1 MQWMIEL
8 GRVDIDI
15 ATEFFMLSSH
25 NYYPRGGHFEAALHI
40 VSYLK
45 VKHNVYLDLDPSYP
59 TIDCKNFKDND

>member
-40 VSYLK
+40 VSY
-45 VKHNVYLDLDPSYP
+45 
-59 TIDCKNFKDND
+59 